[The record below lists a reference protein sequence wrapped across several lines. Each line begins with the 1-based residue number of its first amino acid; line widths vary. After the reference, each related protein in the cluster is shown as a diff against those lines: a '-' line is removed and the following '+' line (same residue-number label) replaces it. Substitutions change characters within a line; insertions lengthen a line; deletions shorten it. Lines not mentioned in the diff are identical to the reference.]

1 MWRPRVPTSR
11 PGNAKWS
18 QRIPFAFR
26 CSVRVCARVDFPTP
40 SGPSSTNSFP
50 RFDMSISL
58 SVARPDVFL
67 SGLPDILEFSQQVT
81 KVCLVYVAKF
91 SDSSHACHL
100 RETKVQFV
108 GNKTP
113 QVAQSQEVAI

>member
-1 MWRPRVPTSR
+1 MWRPRVPASR

-58 SVARPDVFL
+58 SVVRPDVFL
-67 SGLPDILEFSQQVT
+67 CGLPDILELSQQIP
-81 KVCLVYVAKF
+81 KVCLVYIAKF
-91 SDSSHACHL
+91 SDSGHACHL
-100 RETKVQFV
+100 GETKAQFV
-108 GNKTP
+108 SDK
-113 QVAQSQEVAI
+113 VSEIA